1 MNWHKSIGMKIILSV
16 VGMILI
22 VNGTLAYLFLGIQR
36 ENLNHAILRTA
47 SQLSETI
54 KKSIQN
60 DMLENRKEAAYKI
73 METIGRQE
81 GIEKVRVYSS
91 EGKILFSSDNTGE
104 VGRMVN
110 QRAEACYGC
119 HSETH
124 PLERLAT
131 SERSRIF
138 FSKSKHTEDT
148 QGENHRVLG
157 IINPMYNESGCS
169 DAACHAHPESQKVL
183 GVIDVTMDLSEVDS
197 QMAWARRQV
206 LIVSVVSVVAIFI
219 IVALILFYF
228 IERPIKELVLG
239 TKRISGGNLDHFI
252 DVTTNDEIGHLATSF
267 NQMTLDLQNAQKQI
281 QEGIRNLEQKVEERT
296 QELKSTQSQL
306 LHSGKLAAVG
316 ALAATVAHEINN
328 PLTGIYTYIRLME
341 RKIDQGQYGAEE
353 IARFKG
359 YLDTM
364 RREVERTTAIVR
376 NLLDFTRPKEPDRR
390 TMSLVKVMEESLA
403 LISNKLSLTNIE
415 VVKLLNPL
423 PEIQADPAHMKQ
435 VFLNLFI
442 NACEAMEE
450 GGTLTI
456 RSDYHPDTNT
466 VTVSVRDTGT
476 GIEEKDLARV
486 FDPFFSTK
494 KKGTGLGL
502 SVVNGIVTRHNGKVE
517 IDSTPGKG
525 TDFRVTLP
533 VG

>member
-1 MNWHKSIGMKIILSV
+1 MKWHKSIAMKIILSV

-22 VNGTLAYLFLGIQR
+22 VNGALAYLFLGIQG
-36 ENLNHAILRTA
+36 ENLNHSILRTA

-104 VGRMVN
+104 VGRMVD
-110 QRAEACYGC
+110 QKAEACFGC
-119 HSETH
+119 HSEAR

-138 FSKSKHTEDT
+138 FSEHGEDS
-148 QGENHRVLG
+148 GGVNHRVLG
-157 IINPMYNESGCS
+157 IINPMYNDSGCS
-169 DAACHAHPESQKVL
+169 SAACHAHPKSQKVL

-206 LIVSVVSVVAIFI
+206 LIVSVVSVFAIFI
-219 IVALILFYF
+219 IVAFILFHF

-239 TKRISGGNLDHFI
+239 TKRISGGDLNHFI
-252 DVTTNDEIGHLATSF
+252 GVTTNDEMGHLATSF
-267 NQMTLDLQNAQKQI
+267 NQMTMNLQSANKEI
-281 QEGIRNLEQKVEERT
+281 QEGIRNLEHKVEERT
-296 QELKSTQSQL
+296 RELKATQSQL
-306 LHSGKLAAVG
+306 LHSEKLAAVG

-328 PLTGIYTYIRLME
+328 PLTGVYTYIRLME
-341 RKIDQGQYGAEE
+341 RKIDQGQSGAED
-353 IARFKG
+353 IAKYKG

-364 RREVERTTAIVR
+364 RREVERTTAIVQ
-376 NLLDFTRPKEPDRR
+376 NLLDFTRPKDPLRKPMD
-390 TMSLVKVMEESLA
+390 LVKVMEESLA
-403 LISNKLSLTNIE
+403 LISNKLSITNIV
-415 VVKLLNPL
+415 VVKILNPL

-435 VFLNLFI
+435 VFLNLLI

-456 RSDYHPDTNT
+456 RSDHHPDTNT
-466 VTVSVRDTGT
+466 VTMSVRDTGV
-476 GIEEKDLARV
+476 GIEEKDRARI

-502 SVVNGIVTRHNGKVE
+502 SVVNGIVTRHSGKVE
-517 IDSTPGKG
+517 IDSAPGKG

>member
-1 MNWHKSIGMKIILSV
+1 MKWHKSIAMKIILSV
-16 VGMILI
+16 AGMILI
-22 VNGTLAYLFLGIQR
+22 VNGALAYLFLGIQE
-36 ENLNHAILRTA
+36 ENLNLSILRTA

-110 QRAEACYGC
+110 QKAEACFGC
-119 HSETH
+119 HSEAR

-138 FSKSKHTEDT
+138 LSEH
-148 QGENHRVLG
+148 GEGSGGVNHRVLG
-157 IINPMYNESGCS
+157 IINPMYNDSGCS
-169 DAACHAHPESQKVL
+169 SAACHAHPKSQKVL

-197 QMAWARRQV
+197 QIAQERAQV
-206 LIVSVVSVVAIFI
+206 MVASFVSVAAIFF
-219 IVALILFYF
+219 IVAFILFYF

-239 TKRISGGNLDHFI
+239 TKRISGGDLNHFI
-252 DVTTNDEIGHLATSF
+252 DVTTNDEMGHLASSF
-267 NQMTLDLQNAQKQI
+267 NQMTMNLQSAHKEI
-281 QEGIRNLEQKVEERT
+281 QEGIRNLEHKVEERT
-296 QELKSTQSQL
+296 RELKATQSQL
-306 LHSGKLAAVG
+306 LHSEKLAAVG

-328 PLTGIYTYIRLME
+328 PLTGVYTYIRLME
-341 RKIDQGQYGAEE
+341 RKITQGQSGAED
-353 IARFKG
+353 IAKYKE

-364 RREVERTTAIVR
+364 RREVERTTAIVQ
-376 NLLDFTRPKEPDRR
+376 NLLDFTRPKEPARKPLD
-390 TMSLVKVMEESLA
+390 LVKVMEESLA
-403 LISNKLSLTNIE
+403 LIANKLSLFNIV
-415 VVKLLNPL
+415 VVKILNPL
-423 PEIQADPAHMKQ
+423 PEIHADPAHMKQ
-435 VFLNLFI
+435 VFINLLV

-456 RSDYHPDTNT
+456 RSDHHPDTNT
-466 VTVSVRDTGT
+466 VTISVRDTGV
-476 GIEEKDLARV
+476 GIEEKDRARI

-494 KKGTGLGL
+494 AKGTGLGL
-502 SVVNGIVTRHNGKVE
+502 SVVNGIVTRHNGKME
-517 IDSTPGKG
+517 IDSAPGKG